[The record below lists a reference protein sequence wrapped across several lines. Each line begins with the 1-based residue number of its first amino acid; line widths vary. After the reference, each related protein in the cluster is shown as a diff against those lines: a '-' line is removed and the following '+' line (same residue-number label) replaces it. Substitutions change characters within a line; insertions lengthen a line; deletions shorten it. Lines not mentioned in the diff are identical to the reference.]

1 MLKPFQI
8 RDLHGSPTQ
17 EDAYNSLDCLP
28 QRDHGHST
36 CRRSGIVQLSASDYD
51 EIALSHPRARLT
63 YVDDDDGETITVGS
77 SLELSQR
84 LDEPIYDMPIQS
96 NPTQD
101 SAIPETM
108 HIFDIR
114 RSNSVTELWKRFE
127 YNPAGR
133 ETEGTKKAVESTTD
147 NFAPPLQDGRESN
160 AGLSPNEDSE
170 PLLAAFET
178 EMAKILSASE
188 PRNRENAE
196 EIPSSTEVPNEPAS
210 SGRCTNPAVALAQAM
225 HHLINGAEMIGSEVR
240 SRLPE
245 LEHQLEHHLQ
255 NAQRVLPENVGSTVQ
270 AALASLDAQMR
281 NLTNA
286 LNNASSTRDRR
297 TSNMFRADVPTPAEA
312 VDSLYT
318 MASELGQMGH
328 TLYSAFETEFGSR
341 TGARDASQLSD
352 ESLQNPTPGDEAVV
366 NREPSAEDSGS
377 STKTEKEAKI
387 PLTAE
392 EPDTTSRGQESKNR
406 EEPRPSS
413 SRMEEPGLAQ
423 TRRQSYPNPFVM
435 EPLRLIFLID
445 LVRGA
450 VSLIPPIAIPTT
462 TIIRIRILILVPIH
476 LPLLRTAITIFI
488 PILILLTIPTSII
501 NISLVPFLRRPH
513 HINIIIF
520 LLPLTHLTLSILR
533 IFLAHHGEPTAPSV
547 HHFRLIR
554 VLTIM
559 DHGAPLLDAT
569 AGAARSAN
577 AVLFIGN
584 VGFNVGE
591 NTIRDVFAAKGFLV
605 DVHLPLDAETRKHAG
620 FGYLYFPSIHA
631 ARAALDALQGT
642 HIDGHSI
649 NLELSDHSP
658 ITSIHP
664 DQVPEWGHARRPSE
678 LHSSANPSSG
688 RKPERRE
695 VGQDDIGE
703 ESVKARETRPIPLS
717 VTDLCSSNEGTDH
730 EPKGNNILSTTPDNF
745 PRLNRDLERSRFPPM
760 SQIDAHVLTHHR
772 RDPDTSVLGASAPE
786 CDASHG
792 NDVPGRSCQLQST
805 PGSFPDDDGDET
817 RSGPFQELAQTS
829 GTGHDDHCKPRRSKS
844 MRYLN
849 RNGDRSPSRALR
861 RRATERHSLRHSTR
875 NSVGGFHDEGCA
887 YDNYSNTFGHSRP
900 RSLPL
905 SQEGISVP
913 DENEQQLDPRQS
925 AIDDCVVSLIGL
937 GYENTLEGGIQR
949 IAVYAAA
956 ADGKISDAIE
966 MIEEERKAYEQQGRS
981 GGTTLLRCA
990 EVLRKSQA
998 GSSSYENQEIK
1009 INGFVRSVRKQKR
1022 FAFAEIT
1029 DGSTIE
1035 PLQAFLKPAQ
1045 AAELSTGTAVEI
1057 SGLWKACPPGKEQS
1071 HELQT
1076 TEVKVVGQAEP
1087 ETYPI
1092 QKKYHSPDFLRSI
1105 PHLRLRTPFNSVLS
1119 RFRSECLYQLGNV
1132 FRDAPNGGYV
1142 QVQPPL
1148 ITSSDC
1154 EGAGET
1160 FTVLPRETIMD
1171 PKSEGNHFF
1180 RAPKYL
1186 TVSSQLHLEAYAA
1199 ELGNVWAISPTFR
1212 AEKSDTPRHLS
1223 EFYMLEA
1230 EMNFMDDLDSLTDA
1244 VEYVVRDLT
1253 RRLYQSSVGQEIL
1266 AAKRSGESG
1275 QDDAGNGAVP
1285 NLRQRWVDL
1294 IEGPR
1299 WRRITY
1305 TQAMELLE
1313 AAVARGEVSFE
1324 YAPTWTEGL
1333 QLEHEKYIVDVINRG
1348 QPVFVTDY
1356 PKAIKPFYMAPSH
1369 VAPGKEEDFRA
1380 PGETVACFD
1389 LLLPEVS
1396 EVAGGS
1402 LREHRL
1408 PNIIQN
1414 MRDHGL
1420 IKERLYP
1427 ASGAGETP
1435 TTQTAPEQPLYPH
1448 LQPYEDLGHLQWY
1461 ADLRRWGSAPHGGFG
1476 LGFDR
1481 FLSYLAGVSSVRDV
1495 VAFPRYFGRAD
1506 C

>member
-1 MLKPFQI
+1 MLKPFKI
-8 RDLHGSPTQ
+8 RDLHASPTQ
-17 EDAYNSLDCLP
+17 EDGKNPLDCFP
-28 QRDHGHST
+28 QSDHGHST
-36 CRRSGIVQLSASDYD
+36 CRRSGVVQLSASDYD
-51 EIALSHPRARLT
+51 EVALSHPRARLT
-63 YVDDDDGETITVGS
+63 YVDDDDGDIITVGS

-84 LDEPIYDMPIQS
+84 LDEPIYNMPTQS

-101 SAIPETM
+101 STIPETM

-133 ETEGTKKAVESTTD
+133 ETEDAKKAVESTSD
-147 NFAPPLQDGRESN
+147 NSTPPSPDGRVSN
-160 AGLSPNEDSE
+160 AGLASNEGSE

-188 PRNRENAE
+188 PRNTDNAE
-196 EIPSSTEVPNEPAS
+196 EIPSSTEVPNEPPS
-210 SGRCTNPAVALAQAM
+210 SGRRTNPALALAQAM

-255 NAQRVLPENVGSTVQ
+255 NAQRVLPENVGLTVQ

-286 LNNASSTRDRR
+286 LNNASSARDRR
-297 TSNMFRADVPTPAEA
+297 TSNMFRGDVRTPADA
-312 VDSLYT
+312 VDSLYN

-341 TGARDASQLSD
+341 IGARDASQPSD
-352 ESLQNPTPGDEAVV
+352 ESLQKPTPGDEAAV
-366 NREPSAEDSGS
+366 NGDPSAAASVL
-377 STKTEKEAKI
+377 STKTEETAKI

-392 EPDTTSRGQESKNR
+392 ESDTTSRGQGSKNR

-413 SRMEEPGLAQ
+413 NRTEEPGRAQ
-423 TRRQSYPNPFVM
+423 RVPSQQDEPSELPESEYQS
-435 EPLRLIFLID
+435 E
-445 LVRGA
+445 A
-450 VSLIPPIAIPTT
+450 PT
-462 TIIRIRILILVPIH
+462 VAMDQ
-476 LPLLRTAITIFI
+476 LP
-488 PILILLTIPTSII
+488 
-501 NISLVPFLRRPH
+501 
-513 HINIIIF
+513 
-520 LLPLTHLTLSILR
+520 
-533 IFLAHHGEPTAPSV
+533 
-547 HHFRLIR
+547 
-554 VLTIM
+554 
-559 DHGAPLLDAT
+559 DAT
-569 AGAARSAN
+569 ASAPRPAD

-584 VGFNVGE
+584 VGFNVSE
-591 NTIRDVFAAKGFLV
+591 KTIRDVFAAKGFLV

-620 FGYLYFPSIHA
+620 FGYLYFPSVHA

-658 ITSIHP
+658 ITSLHRDHP
-664 DQVPEWGHARRPSE
+664 SELDHARRPSE
-678 LHSSANPSSG
+678 LHSSASPSSG
-688 RKPERRE
+688 IQPERLE
-695 VGQDDIGE
+695 VGQDL
-703 ESVKARETRPIPLS
+703 KAREARPIPLS
-717 VTDLCSSNEGTDH
+717 VTDLCSSNESTDH

-745 PRLNRDLERSRFPPM
+745 PRLTRDLEQSRFPPL
-760 SQIDAHVLTHHR
+760 SQIDARVLTHHR
-772 RDPDTSVLGASAPE
+772 RDPDTSMLGASAPA

-792 NDVPGRSCQLQST
+792 NDASGRSCQLQGTS
-805 PGSFPDDDGDET
+805 GSFPDDDSDGT
-817 RSGPFQELAQTS
+817 RSGPLQELAQTS
-829 GTGHDDHCKPRRSKS
+829 GAGHDDHCKPRRSKS

-849 RNGDRSPSRALR
+849 RNGDKSPSRALR
-861 RRATERHSLRHSTR
+861 RRATERHSLRHGTR
-875 NSVGGFHDEGCA
+875 NSAGGFHDEGCA
-887 YDNYSNTFGHSRP
+887 YDNYSNTFGYSRP
-900 RSLPL
+900 RSLPA
-905 SQEGISVP
+905 SQEEISVP

-998 GSSSYENQEIK
+998 GSSSYEDQEIK

-1045 AAELSTGTAVEI
+1045 AAGLSTGTAVEI
-1057 SGLWKACPPGKEQS
+1057 SGLWKACPPGKEQT

-1076 TEVKVVGQAEP
+1076 TEVKIVGQAEP

-1253 RRLYQSSVGQEIL
+1253 RRLYQSPVGQEIL
-1266 AAKRSGESG
+1266 TAKRSGESG

-1294 IEGPR
+1294 MEGPR

-1333 QLEHEKYIVDVINRG
+1333 QLEHEKYIVDVINGG

-1369 VAPGKEEDFRA
+1369 VAPGKEEDIRA

-1420 IKERLYP
+1420 IKQRLYP
-1427 ASGAGETP
+1427 AAGAGETP

-1506 C
+1506 SHPHRDKPSRANANQRPQPNPGPKNKDESKVPLRFAQSLKRETTLTHANAISPNRRHRRRFDSYPRQRVAHEGSDRPILELAVSSKQPDKGAR